1 MLGMFFMMF
10 IYPVADGLINLIL
23 TYLEMKKGKYSL
35 KINEMNLEIQKMVNP
50 EEEKSSMAHQ
60 IGFVISNENEEDV
73 DEDL

>member
-1 MLGMFFMMF
+1 MLGMFFMIF

-50 EEEKSSMAHQ
+50 EEEKSSMAH
-60 IGFVISNENEEDV
+60 
-73 DEDL
+73 

>member
-1 MLGMFFMMF
+1 MFFIMF

-50 EEEKSSMAHQ
+50 EKEKSSIA
-60 IGFVISNENEEDV
+60 N
-73 DEDL
+73 

>member
-1 MLGMFFMMF
+1 MMF

-50 EEEKSSMAHQ
+50 EKEKSSIVNQ
-60 IGFVISNENEEDV
+60 IGFVIPDENEEDV

>member
-1 MLGMFFMMF
+1 MMF
-10 IYPVADGLINLIL
+10 IQPVADGLINLVL

-50 EEEKSSMAHQ
+50 EKEKSSIANQ

>member
-1 MLGMFFMMF
+1 MMF

-50 EEEKSSMAHQ
+50 EKEK
-60 IGFVISNENEEDV
+60 SNENEEDV

>member
-1 MLGMFFMMF
+1 MMF

-50 EEEKSSMAHQ
+50 EKEKSSITNQ

>member
-1 MLGMFFMMF
+1 MFFMMF

-50 EEEKSSMAHQ
+50 EKEKSSVANQ
-60 IGFVISNENEEDV
+60 IGFVIPNENEEDV

>member
-1 MLGMFFMMF
+1 MMF
-10 IYPVADGLINLIL
+10 IYPVADGLINLVL

-50 EEEKSSMAHQ
+50 EKEKSSIVNQ
-60 IGFVISNENEEDV
+60 IGFVIPNENEEDV

>member
-1 MLGMFFMMF
+1 MMF
-10 IYPVADGLINLIL
+10 IYPVADGLINLVL

-35 KINEMNLEIQKMVNP
+35 KINEMNLEIQKIVKP
-50 EEEKSSMAHQ
+50 ETEKSSTANQ

>member
-50 EEEKSSMAHQ
+50 EEEKSSMAH
-60 IGFVISNENEEDV
+60 
-73 DEDL
+73 

>member
-1 MLGMFFMMF
+1 MLGIFFMMF

-50 EEEKSSMAHQ
+50 EEEKSSMAH
-60 IGFVISNENEEDV
+60 
-73 DEDL
+73 

>member
-1 MLGMFFMMF
+1 MMF
-10 IYPVADGLINLIL
+10 IYPVADGLINLVL

-50 EEEKSSMAHQ
+50 EKEKSSITNQ